1 MEKVYV
7 RTEDG
12 QEETVTVRVA
22 LKEVNY
28 AMMEG
33 RRYVREMSSQHGL
46 HVIEYKDGRSVRLEL
61 VDDPQIVMEP
71 KTDCDRTHADIRV
84 MAAQMALYADLL
96 TPQDTAPWSTA
107 SHRMLLHRFT
117 EASKDGRA
125 VCNKGFRPHQY
136 GNGFN
141 FKTRA
146 EHEADRYA
154 HLYTFCPRC
163 STHR

>member
-1 MEKVYV
+1 MDKVYV

-12 QEETVTVRVA
+12 TSETVTVRVA

-46 HVIEYKDGRSVRLEL
+46 HAIEYKDGRSVRLEL
-61 VDDPQIVMEP
+61 VDA
-71 KTDCDRTHADIRV
+71 DRTPEALRV

-96 TPQDTAPWSTA
+96 SPQDTAPWSVA
-107 SHRMLLHRFT
+107 SHRNLLHRFT
-117 EASKDGRA
+117 EASADGRA
-125 VCNKGFRPHQY
+125 VCNKSFRPHRY